1 LKRESNLSNIY
12 PIRPVALIDYLRR
25 PYISKY
31 DHEFR
36 VTFDE
41 QLTGIETQVMF
52 PDQTSRRRKLLPG
65 FTVMEVKF
73 DTTVP
78 AWFHGIL
85 QSYELTR
92 VPLSKICEGMKSLD
106 IAIDI

>member
-1 LKRESNLSNIY
+1 
-12 PIRPVALIDYLRR
+12 
-25 PYISKY
+25 
-31 DHEFR
+31 
-36 VTFDE
+36 
-41 QLTGIETQVMF
+41 
-52 PDQTSRRRKLLPG
+52 
-65 FTVMEVKF
+65 MEVKF